1 MRDIPKAVIL
11 WGNKDGYRETLPRLR
26 SLCRRGEIRIVGYTQ
41 TEEIRKKT
49 VDGFPVVSPGEING
63 SLCDLILIFDWRSY
77 GAVAAFLLNQPG
89 ITRENLLP
97 GWLLRDR
104 DFDMERYR
112 QLLRSRISI
121 LSNNCWGGILCYTL
135 GMENRSP
142 LKNCWIGDDE
152 YLKLL
157 RSPEHYLLECDPVFD
172 RWEEGGDEGQ
182 ERFPVLRLDDIR
194 VHCNHDYDPETA
206 IQNWLRRRA
215 KLDLNNVF
223 AEFSPFCRKNELE
236 FSQLD
241 RYPRKLCLVSWKT
254 EIPVSMRVK
263 RLWKDDHMA
272 DTVVHTAKPDRYP
285 QYYSPVELLLTGRH
299 YTGPRVS
306 KTSVLFFKIR
316 DRWREGGIR
325 LLVRE
330 MCSFFV
336 RRLCRAVK

>member
-49 VDGFPVVSPGEING
+49 VNGFPVVSPGGING

-77 GAVAAFLLNQPG
+77 GAVAAFLLDQPG

-172 RWEEGGDEGQ
+172 RWEEGGEAIFSYSG
-182 ERFPVLRLDDIR
+182 
-194 VHCNHDYDPETA
+194 TA
-206 IQNWLRRRA
+206 R
-215 KLDLNNVF
+215 
-223 AEFSPFCRKNELE
+223 
-236 FSQLD
+236 
-241 RYPRKLCLVSWKT
+241 
-254 EIPVSMRVK
+254 
-263 RLWKDDHMA
+263 
-272 DTVVHTAKPDRYP
+272 
-285 QYYSPVELLLTGRH
+285 
-299 YTGPRVS
+299 
-306 KTSVLFFKIR
+306 
-316 DRWREGGIR
+316 
-325 LLVRE
+325 
-330 MCSFFV
+330 
-336 RRLCRAVK
+336 